1 MGDKE
6 FWDKVEH
13 MEPVAHDSAGPVEDV
28 ANPASPH
35 SPGSPGSPDSPQ
47 SRECGHARGGRRRT
61 ARLAGSDTGLR
72 GAERGMT
79 AWPRP
84 RGRTAWR

>member
-13 MEPVAHDSAGPVEDV
+13 MEPVADDSAGPVEDV

-35 SPGSPGSPDSPQ
+35 SPGSPGSTDSPDSPE
-47 SRECGHARGGRRRT
+47 SA
-61 ARLAGSDTGLR
+61 DTPEEV
-72 GAERGMT
+72 GAE
-79 AWPRP
+79 PRV
-84 RGRTAWR
+84 

>member
-13 MEPVAHDSAGPVEDV
+13 MEPVADDSAGPVEDV

-35 SPGSPGSPDSPQ
+35 SPGSPGSTDSPDSPE
-47 SRECGHARGGRRRT
+47 SA
-61 ARLAGSDTGLR
+61 DTPEEV
-72 GAERGMT
+72 GAE
-79 AWPRP
+79 PRL
-84 RGRTAWR
+84 

>member
-13 MEPVAHDSAGPVEDV
+13 MEPVADDSAGPVEDV

-35 SPGSPGSPDSPQ
+35 SPGSPWSPGSPGSTASPARDV
-47 SRECGHARGGRRRT
+47 SDAWACAHAR
-61 ARLAGSDTGLR
+61 
-72 GAERGMT
+72 
-79 AWPRP
+79 
-84 RGRTAWR
+84 

>member
-13 MEPVAHDSAGPVEDV
+13 MEPVADDSAWPVEDV

-35 SPGSPGSPDSPQ
+35 SPESPESPVSPDSPE
-47 SRECGHARGGRRRT
+47 SPESA
-61 ARLAGSDTGLR
+61 DTPEEV
-72 GAERGMT
+72 GAE
-79 AWPRP
+79 PRL
-84 RGRTAWR
+84 

>member
-13 MEPVAHDSAGPVEDV
+13 MEPVADDRAGPVEDV

-35 SPGSPGSPDSPQ
+35 SPGSPGSTDSPDSPE
-47 SRECGHARGGRRRT
+47 SA
-61 ARLAGSDTGLR
+61 DTPEEV
-72 GAERGMT
+72 GAE
-79 AWPRP
+79 PRL
-84 RGRTAWR
+84 